1 VAGSEGA
8 APTRVAPGTAMPT
21 MGMPITPGPAADALT
36 IGVAVEIPDPWAD
49 ELQAWREDFGDPL
62 ARAIPAHVTLLPPT
76 AVPRPMLKSVV
87 DHLEK
92 VSTTL
97 DDFELL
103 LEGTDTFRPVSPV
116 VFVRVAAGGQS
127 CDVLQRAVRTGP
139 LARDLT
145 FPFHP
150 HVTVAHHV
158 DDGALDRAMI
168 TLAGFTAA
176 FTVSAFVLYEHG
188 ADGVWRP
195 RHRFAFGGGEA

>member
-1 VAGSEGA
+1 VDVRFG
-8 APTRVAPGTAMPT
+8 PGTAMPT

-36 IGVAVEIPDPWAD
+36 IGVAVEIPQPWA
-49 ELQAWREDFGDPL
+49 EQLQAWREDFGDPL

-76 AVPRPMLKSVV
+76 AVPRPSLKSVV

-92 VSTTL
+92 VSGPL
-97 DDFELL
+97 ERFELL
-103 LEGTDTFRPVSPV
+103 LQGTDTFRPVSPV
-116 VFVRVAAGGQS
+116 VFVRVALGGQD

-158 DDGALDRAMI
+158 EEGALDRAMT
-168 TLAGFTAA
+168 TLAQFSAT
-176 FTVSAFVLYEHG
+176 FTVTAFVLYEHG

-195 RHRFAFGGGEA
+195 RRRFDFGGGEA